1 VSYGIPNIHYIALCG
16 VPIANITKDM
26 YQVGQ
31 SARCV
36 NDRSH
41 RMRTAYV
48 RGSVSQEMRQ
58 PGVDDGKRSMKAIGF
73 YCFRCK
79 QFWTFGKVRRIY
91 EERNRQERVKPTFIT
106 RT

>member
-1 VSYGIPNIHYIALCG
+1 MSYGIPNIHYIALYG
-16 VPIANITKDM
+16 VSIAEYYKM

-36 NDRSH
+36 NDRNH
-41 RMRTAYV
+41 RMRRAYV

-58 PGVDDGKRSMKAIGF
+58 PGIDDGKRSMKAIGF
-73 YCFRCK
+73 YCFKCRE
-79 QFWTFGKVRRIY
+79 FWTFGKVRRIY

>member
-1 VSYGIPNIHYIALCG
+1 
-16 VPIANITKDM
+16 M